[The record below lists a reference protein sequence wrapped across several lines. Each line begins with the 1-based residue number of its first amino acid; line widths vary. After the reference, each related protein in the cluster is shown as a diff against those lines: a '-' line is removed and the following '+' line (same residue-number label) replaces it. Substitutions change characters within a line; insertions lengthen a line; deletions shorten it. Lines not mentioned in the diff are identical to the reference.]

1 MARVAQDAVLT
12 PIPPTSGALRLASA
26 YESASR
32 EALIGGDLFAVV
44 STGRETRLLVGD
56 VRGKGLDAVKTAAT
70 VLALFRESATQ
81 SATLRELAAHCDG
94 RLQPHLGDEDFVTAL
109 FASIDEDG
117 RVELVSHGHPAPVL
131 TQGSDRHG
139 PRDPRARRAAR
150 ARAATPTSR
159 LPLRLQLDP
168 GDRLLFFTDGLA
180 EARDRDGN
188 FLDLREL
195 VIGVGSGA
203 FDEALPGVL
212 ARLHTAA
219 DHIDDDLALL
229 LVEYGV
235 PGGAEP
241 AVTSGTFT
249 SVASGA

>member
-1 MARVAQDAVLT
+1 M
-12 PIPPTSGALRLASA
+12 
-26 YESASR
+26 
-32 EALIGGDLFAVV
+32 
-44 STGRETRLLVGD
+44 
-56 VRGKGLDAVKTAAT
+56 TAM
-70 VLALFRESATQ
+70 
-81 SATLRELAAHCDG
+81 
-94 RLQPHLGDEDFVTAL
+94 

-131 TQGSDRHG
+131 TKG
-139 PRDPRARRAAR
+139 PTVTALDIPEPAGPLGLG
-150 ARAATPTSR
+150 AATPTNR

-195 VIGVGSGA
+195 VMDVGAGA
-203 FDEALPGVL
+203 FDDALPGVL

-229 LVEYGV
+229 LVEYGA